1 MNMGVVARLIYDN
14 YVCDGGQGRYVI
26 EYYAKPG
33 EAWHSHLALQEK
45 HPLYHGKWKSEVG
58 LFVTYTGREQYVL
71 SGIYLNLIFRIKE
84 DTEKRGW
91 LPSTP

>member
-14 YVCDGGQGRYVI
+14 YVCDGVQGRYVI
-26 EYYAKPG
+26 EYYAKPVRHG
-33 EAWHSHLALQEK
+33 ILILRFKKSI
-45 HPLYHGKWKSEVG
+45 LYIWKMESEVG

-84 DTEKRGW
+84 NQIKRGW